1 MLIEF
6 DPAKDARNQQKHGVS
21 LALAETFDWAT
32 VLSSPART
40 EHGEAR
46 LSVIGDIDG
55 AVYVAIVTPRGER
68 QRIISLR
75 LANRKERRLYVTT
88 IRHS

>member
-32 VLSSPART
+32 VLTSPART
-40 EHGEAR
+40 E
-46 LSVIGDIDG
+46 
-55 AVYVAIVTPRGER
+55 RGER